1 MFAKIFEPATAAGT
15 TSAVTASGVI
25 SGILLGLG
33 AAVPIGPVNVEI
45 ARRSLRSGMRAG
57 ASLGFGAVTVDMTY
71 AVLSASGMRPLM
83 ANRVAVT
90 ILTITSIAILVYL
103 GVMSLRGA
111 WRSLQTDA
119 ATTLDA
125 APAQA
130 VHTSY
135 VTGVLMTALN
145 PMTLAFWFLVVPGL
159 PAARDIASLIL
170 GVFLGTAMWVLIFSS
185 LLARLGRGRRA
196 VWVTIA
202 DAVGGIVLLGFA
214 GVAMWKAIAR

>member
-1 MFAKIFEPATAAGT
+1 MTVG
-15 TSAVTASGVI
+15 GVI

-71 AVLSASGMRPLM
+71 AVLCALGLRPLM
-83 ANRVAVT
+83 GNPVAVT
-90 ILTITSIAILVYL
+90 MLTVTSIVILLYL
-103 GVMSLRGA
+103 GAMSLRGA
-111 WRSLQTDA
+111 WRAIKTDA
-119 ATTLDA
+119 TPTLDA

-170 GVFLGTAMWVLIFSS
+170 GVFLGTAAWVLTFSS
-185 LLARLGRGRRA
+185 LLAWLGRGRRA
-196 VWVTIA
+196 LWITIA
-202 DAVGGIVLLGFA
+202 DAVGGVVLLGFA
-214 GVAMWKAIAR
+214 GVAIWKGVFGSRGGGV